1 MKRILSER
9 NLVVILFITALTVF
23 SLAREDAK
31 KAEQLFHNNSIGS
44 SLLSS
49 PKQTSSTTVSG
60 DRPEIRDHK

>member
-31 KAEQLFHNNSIGS
+31 KAEQLFHNNSTGS
-44 SLLSS
+44 SLLAS
-49 PKQTSSTTVSG
+49 PKQTSSTAVN
-60 DRPEIRDHK
+60 REQAEIINHK